1 MSLNRHR
8 AKLQAL
14 EASRARA
21 RQTFTSGPGF
31 VMADLRRCDG
41 CRVPV
46 TLASLEVFQDGPR
59 GRERWLCRD
68 CAERA
73 RRG

>member
-1 MSLNRHR
+1 VPLNRHR

-14 EASRARA
+14 EASRR
-21 RQTFTSGPGF
+21 RQTFTTGPGF
-31 VMADLRRCDG
+31 VMANLRRCDG

-46 TLASLEVFQDGPR
+46 TLASLEVFQDGPG